1 MWTARLRCSTASRT
15 GPWATCIKRLG
26 DTWVPHGS
34 HRTASSYNSFRTYVN
49 VSTNQAASSAVAS
62 DTQPA
67 TIDVQHAEFV
77 AQAKAKSR
85 FEADKGKSQGNP
97 EGKLA
102 GGEGLS
108 TSGQAVKGFA
118 SAMQNGECASSQS
131 GAHSGTYTGR
141 LSSTSS
147 HLFKLIVPLPPS
159 LHAALGIQ
167 GSDSASSPPS
177 KVVDTAFLLHPSQPL
192 SHVSRLILG
201 SLPASERDADVEFRA
216 VSGRDH
222 AAYPSPTKGTEE
234 ADETTDDEGG
244 PLLYERNPE
253 GEDLQEVRWST
264 STDLGDFIKQATLAQ
279 HFRIVLKPSWE
290 AGMGQSTPLLKD
302 RVPTVKVVGSGSA
315 EHSEHPE
322 KQSESTSQSSKDES
336 VADFPEL
343 SLKIMIPS
351 FESRTRFLRKRLL
364 HLTRQIAE
372 VTQKKKEYVTSRE
385 RNNRCGMGSDKGLID
400 CPRRLDT
407 TAHKG
412 ARRIAVGGLM
422 GLVGYWGVVFK
433 LSMAQSLG
441 EGQLADCAGL
451 LSCPLSSHPL
461 AFYSSYGWDLM
472 EPVTYLSG
480 LSTLIISYL
489 FFLYVS
495 RATLR
500 FLLNDVYCRALRSVA
515 ALLDAAVFY
524 LHADL
529 LCLASNEISI
539 TAKVGTVQNASLLA
553 RLCSLRNVSFIL
565 QRTRPFGLCETEGT
579 V

>member
-1 MWTARLRCSTASRT
+1 M
-15 GPWATCIKRLG
+15 
-26 DTWVPHGS
+26 PHGS

-108 TSGQAVKGFA
+108 TSRQAVKGFA

-167 GSDSASSPPS
+167 GSDSASCPPS

-315 EHSEHPE
+315 EHSKHPE

-372 VTQKKKEYVTSRE
+372 VTQKKKE
-385 RNNRCGMGSDKGLID
+385 
-400 CPRRLDT
+400 LDR

-433 LSMAQSLG
+433 LT
-441 EGQLADCAGL
+441 
-451 LSCPLSSHPL
+451 
-461 AFYSSYGWDLM
+461 FYSSYGWDLM

-489 FFLYVS
+489 FFLYRVAEDYDYDWKGQLENLENTSIARPLSANGSTDQHVS
-495 RATLR
+495 ANSHSRQEMRAGSANTTQDEAGQAGGAVTLSDGTISAQDEAGI
-500 FLLNDVYCRALRSVA
+500 DV
-515 ALLDAAVFY
+515 DATINEAVE
-524 LHADL
+524 LEEQTRMEQNRRRRGKG
-529 LCLASNEISI
+529 SKGEIPKVEKQ
-539 TAKVGTVQNASLLA
+539 TA
-553 RLCSLRNVSFIL
+553 
-565 QRTRPFGLCETEGT
+565 
-579 V
+579 